1 MIRPMKLA
9 LPLSQVISLALATAA
24 FAKGGWEDNY
34 EKGLLQAKTEKK
46 IALVDFTGSDWCS
59 WCMKLDKEVFS
70 QAKFKEY
77 AKQNLV
83 LIEIDFPRL
92 KPLSR
97 PRQKKH
103 DELAKQYEITGYPSV
118 IVLDAEG
125 KKLGR
130 LGYMPGGPEAFIAAI
145 EKLKGPAPQ

>member
-1 MIRPMKLA
+1 MKLA
-9 LPLSQVISLALATAA
+9 LPLSLITVTLAFTAAA

-34 EKGLLQAKTEKK
+34 EKGVQKAKTEKK

-70 QAKFKEY
+70 QAKFKDY

-83 LIEIDFPRL
+83 LIEVDFPQL

-97 PRQKKH
+97 PKQKKNE
-103 DELAKQYEITGYPSV
+103 ELAKQYEVTGYPSV
-118 IVLDAEG
+118 IVLDADG
-125 KKLGR
+125 KKLGK
-130 LGYMPGGPEAFIAAI
+130 LGYMEGGPEAFIAAL
-145 EKLKGPAPQ
+145 EKLKGATPQ

>member
-1 MIRPMKLA
+1 MKLPLIL
-9 LPLSQVISLALATAA
+9 LPIISLAFATAVL
-24 FAKGGWEDNY
+24 AKGGWEDSY
-34 EKGLLQAKTEKK
+34 EKGLQQAKTEKK

-83 LIEIDFPRL
+83 LIEVDFPQI
-92 KPLSR
+92 KPLPR
-97 PRQKKH
+97 PKQKKH

-118 IVLDAEG
+118 IVLDADG
-125 KKLGR
+125 KKLGK

-145 EKLKGPAPQ
+145 EKLKGATPQ

>member
-1 MIRPMKLA
+1 MKLSFA
-9 LPLSQVISLALATAA
+9 PSPVLILLALAASA
-24 FAKGGWEDNY
+24 FAKDWEDNFQKGI
-34 EKGLLQAKTEKK
+34 EKAKTEKK

-77 AKQNLV
+77 AKQNLI
-83 LIEIDFPRL
+83 LIEVDFPRL

-97 PRQKKH
+97 PKQKKN
-103 DELAKQYEITGYPSV
+103 DELAQQYEVTGYPSV
-118 IVLDAEG
+118 IVLDADG
-125 KKLGR
+125 KKLGK

-145 EKLKGPAPQ
+145 EKLKGTTPQ